1 MKKTL
6 ILGLITIA
14 FSITGCTFN
23 VSTGTNSANTTATNT
38 TSTNKATSP
47 ATENKTNSAPANSG
61 STETAISIDTF
72 SDFPEEVDGCS
83 CYLSTSESDFKAKKY
98 VYIDNREDFAT
109 MKLNGAMVKLKRTE
123 EKEVSKNRWVKKFTS
138 ADYELEVDITQS
150 GTIGPFPHKGTL
162 KLTKKGG
169 QTITKEVNGECG
181 C

>member
-6 ILGLITIA
+6 ILGLITIVV
-14 FSITGCTFN
+14 SISGCTFN
-23 VSTGTNSANTTATNT
+23 VSTGTNSANTTAANTAPANT
-38 TSTNKATSP
+38 TASPAAENKA
-47 ATENKTNSAPANSG
+47 NSAPANTG
-61 STETAISIDTF
+61 STETAVSIDTF

-83 CYLSTSESDFKAKKY
+83 CYLSTSDGDFKAKKY

-109 MKLNGAMVKLKRTE
+109 MKLNGAMVKFKRTE

-138 ADYELEVDITQS
+138 GDYELEVDITQS